1 MVRLLALLVF
11 LSCSLSAFCLGML
24 AFTFVTGD
32 LPMGIQP
39 IIRDKP
45 LKKKIPERKELKAGP
60 GAEARLE
67 EKFLSGFYD
76 ELVKEKEKLAE
87 ERKNLT
93 TRKKVVDEI
102 KDEALKMQN
111 EIGKS
116 EIRVKSL
123 LDVIDKKEVENVKKI
138 TSLMSG
144 MDLAQSSKMLMEM
157 DEAMAARV
165 LYFMNQKMASQLI
178 SQVMQTATEEQ
189 AKRIKKVT
197 DRIQILTEEYRNE

>member
-45 LKKKIPERKELKAGP
+45 LNKKIPERKELKAGP
-60 GAEARLE
+60 GSEARLE

-116 EIRVKSL
+116 ETRVKNL

-157 DEAMAARV
+157 DESMAARV

-189 AKRIKKVT
+189 TKRLKKVT